1 MYFTMYFT
9 MYSFVILLQNTVLF
23 IRYDLYDDAKY
34 VAWLQK
40 NYPESLP
47 HVNQDG
53 RQNNP
58 DVDSEDDS
66 DPNAECYLY
75 DDDFLFDRSDPYGPF
90 ELSTS
95 CGFST
100 PPSHTASALSS
111 DSFNAHSYPHRTGL
125 SSHSQYHQYSSLHRF
140 CDQSSNL

>member
-1 MYFTMYFT
+1 MMT
-9 MYSFVILLQNTVLF
+9 QNMLHGYRRT
-23 IRYDLYDDAKY
+23 I
-34 VAWLQK
+34 
-40 NYPESLP
+40 
-47 HVNQDG
+47 QDG

-111 DSFNAHSYPHRTGL
+111 DSFNAQSRLPL
-125 SSHSQYHQYSSLHRF
+125 PSLPIII
-140 CDQSSNL
+140 